1 VKPDVAAPTAP
12 DRRDGWDAG
21 IKRLNARQ
29 RGKQASL
36 VCRTAHTRITG
47 ISATGSLPRRTYR
60 SHRHLR
66 HRHVPEPR
74 TPAHPP
80 VRPPTRIS
88 SGPCTLRSPRSAIP
102 MTPSVAPI
110 RDPAC
115 PDADRAPLRPPP
127 LTPRHELQRATAP
140 GLAGSRLR
148 SERVGGWRGP
158 GPGPPVRSSGPVARE
173 ATHAVSEPA
182 GNEQAS
188 LCLESLSY
196 PVVPRSILTLSD
208 GTVPGRSRLY
218 RGDYTA
224 LVGLRI

>member
-1 VKPDVAAPTAP
+1 MWPPPPRPIGATVGMLGSSDSTLVSGESKP
-12 DRRDGWDAG
+12 
-21 IKRLNARQ
+21 KS
-29 RGKQASL
+29 SL
-36 VCRTAHTRITG
+36 SNRTHAHPPR
-47 ISATGSLPRRTYR
+47 TGSIRRTVGLWRTYR

-102 MTPSVAPI
+102 MTPSVAPKAH
-110 RDPAC
+110 PAC

-158 GPGPPVRSSGPVARE
+158 GPGPPVRSPDAPGGPHDCPDQCAR
-173 ATHAVSEPA
+173 
-182 GNEQAS
+182 
-188 LCLESLSY
+188 
-196 PVVPRSILTLSD
+196 PR
-208 GTVPGRSRLY
+208 TV
-218 RGDYTA
+218 
-224 LVGLRI
+224 

>member
-1 VKPDVAAPTAP
+1 MWPPPPRPIGATVGMLGSSDSTLVSGESKQVYSRCLERRQEKRASRSAYTHGPTP
-12 DRRDGWDAG
+12 
-21 IKRLNARQ
+21 L
-29 RGKQASL
+29 
-36 VCRTAHTRITG
+36 
-47 ISATGSLPRRTYR
+47 TYR

-102 MTPSVAPI
+102 MTPSVAPKAH
-110 RDPAC
+110 PAC

-148 SERVGGWRGP
+148 SKRVGGWRGP
-158 GPGPPVRSSGPVARE
+158 GPGPPVRSPDAPGGPHDCPDQCAR
-173 ATHAVSEPA
+173 
-182 GNEQAS
+182 
-188 LCLESLSY
+188 
-196 PVVPRSILTLSD
+196 PR
-208 GTVPGRSRLY
+208 TV
-218 RGDYTA
+218 
-224 LVGLRI
+224 